1 MKRLT
6 LFIDADDTLLD
17 FDKAETRAI
26 TQTFEE
32 FNLLG
37 YEGIIESYK
46 RNNIKAW
53 KDFEQNIISRDDI
66 STMRF
71 EWVFNEFGITGIDPY
86 YINMV
91 YWAYLAKGADVIEGA
106 REFCEKVYKDND
118 LYVITNGTAF
128 IQDSRFEL
136 SDMNKYFKKRY
147 ISENLGTRKPDKA
160 FFDYILKDLG
170 SIDYPNAYIIG
181 DSLSSDM
188 QLGINSSI
196 KTIWFNRENKK
207 NEKGI
212 QVSFEVKSFKELEE
226 LIEMLRKD

>member
-1 MKRLT
+1 MRRLT

-17 FDKAETRAI
+17 FDKAESRAI
-26 TQTFEE
+26 KQTFKD
-32 FNLLG
+32 FDLLK
-37 YEGIIESYK
+37 YDGIIESYK
-46 RNNIKAW
+46 RNNLKAW

-71 EWVFNEFGITGIDPY
+71 EWVFNEFDIKGIDPY

-91 YWAYLAKGADVIEGA
+91 YWAYLAKGADVIDGA
-106 REFCEKVYKDND
+106 RDFCEWASKDHD

-160 FFDYILKDLG
+160 FFDYIIKDLG
-170 SIDYPNAYIIG
+170 EIDYPNAYIIG

-188 QLGINSSI
+188 QLGINAAV
-196 KTIWFNRENKK
+196 KTIWFNRENKINANNLK
-207 NEKGI
+207 INY
-212 QVSFEVKSFKELEE
+212 EVKSYDELKE
-226 LIEMLRKD
+226 LIEKLGRD

>member
-26 TQTFEE
+26 TQTLEE

-46 RNNIKAW
+46 RNNLKAW
-53 KDFEQNIISRDDI
+53 HDFEDGIITRDDI

-71 EWVFNEFGITGIDPY
+71 EWVFSEFGITGIDPY

-106 REFCEKVYKDND
+106 KEFVESIYEDND
-118 LYVITNGTAF
+118 LYVVTNGTAF

-136 SDMNKYFKKRY
+136 SNMDKYFKKRY
-147 ISENLGTRKPDKA
+147 ISENIGSRKPDKA
-160 FFDYILKDLG
+160 FFDYIKKDLG
-170 SIDYPNAYIIG
+170 HIDYENAYIIG

-188 QLGINSSI
+188 QLGVNAGV
-196 KTIWFNRENKK
+196 KTIWFNRENKV
-207 NEKGI
+207 NTKG
-212 QVSFEVKSFKELEE
+212 VLVNFEVKDYKALKEL
-226 LIEMLRKD
+226 IDMLRK

>member
-32 FNLLG
+32 FKLMG

-46 RNNIKAW
+46 RNNLKAW
-53 KDFEQNIISRDDI
+53 KDFEQGIITRDDI

-71 EWVFNEFGITGIDPY
+71 EWVFSEFGIRGIDPY
-86 YINMV
+86 FINMV
-91 YWAYLAKGADVIEGA
+91 YWAYLAKGADVIDGA
-106 REFCEKVYKDND
+106 REFCEWASKDND

-147 ISENLGTRKPDKA
+147 ISENLGTRKPNKE
-160 FFDYILKDLG
+160 FFDYIVKDIG
-170 SIDYPNAYIIG
+170 SIDYKNSYIIG

-188 QLGINSSI
+188 QLGINAGVY
-196 KTIWFNRENKK
+196 TIWFNRENKQ
-207 NEKGI
+207 NTKGV
-212 QVSFEVKSFKELEE
+212 QVCFEVKSFEELKE
-226 LIEMLRKD
+226 LIEQLRKD